1 MRPIFTSYM
10 ATDKKLILASGSPRR
25 KYLLEQLLIP
35 FEVLSADVDESFDES
50 MPFAQ
55 VPVYLAEKK
64 ARAVAAQIGEEQPIL
79 AADTIV
85 ELKGRILG
93 KPVDADD
100 AIRMLHLLSGHKHTV
115 VSGVCLLWQGKAHTL
130 SSHTDVYFR
139 ELRTADIEWYVQH
152 YQPLDKAGSY
162 AIQEW
167 IGMVGI
173 DKIDGCY
180 FNVMGLPV
188 QETYALLRR
197 VVGISDEA

>member
-1 MRPIFTSYM
+1 M
-10 ATDKKLILASGSPRR
+10 ALKETLILASGSPRR
-25 KYLLEQLLIP
+25 KYLLEQLGVP
-35 FEVLSADVDESFDES
+35 FEVMAADVDESFDDS
-50 MPFAQ
+50 MPFAE

-64 ARAVAAQIGEEQPIL
+64 ARAVAAMVGEERPIL

-93 KPVDADD
+93 KPEDEED

-139 ELRTADIEWYVQH
+139 ELLTTDIEWYVTH

-197 VVGISDEA
+197 MLGEVDGK

>member
-1 MRPIFTSYM
+1 M